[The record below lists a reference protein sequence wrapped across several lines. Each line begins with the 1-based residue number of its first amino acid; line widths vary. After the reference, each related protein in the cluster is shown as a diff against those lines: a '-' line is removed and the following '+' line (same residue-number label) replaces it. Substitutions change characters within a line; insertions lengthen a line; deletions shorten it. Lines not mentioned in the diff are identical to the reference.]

1 MRVGSVKKMM
11 TPAIIFAIFLGLTA
25 MKWDLVLGLLLAKI
39 LNKNG
44 LIMYITCSLQKIEG
58 ERRIEKFLL
67 EQNKFSIIPFTT
79 NDYPMLENCVTK
91 EGFIRILPNSLNFK
105 SNNVT
110 NGSDG
115 FFVSLLRMDK

>member
-44 LIMYITCSLQKIEG
+44 L
-58 ERRIEKFLL
+58 
-67 EQNKFSIIPFTT
+67 
-79 NDYPMLENCVTK
+79 
-91 EGFIRILPNSLNFK
+91 
-105 SNNVT
+105 
-110 NGSDG
+110 
-115 FFVSLLRMDK
+115 